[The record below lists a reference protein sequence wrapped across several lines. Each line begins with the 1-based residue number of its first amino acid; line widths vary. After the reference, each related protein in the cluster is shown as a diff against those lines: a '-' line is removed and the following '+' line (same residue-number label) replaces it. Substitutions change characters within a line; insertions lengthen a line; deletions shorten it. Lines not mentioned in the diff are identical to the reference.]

1 MPWRQ
6 WLTKE
11 QKARGITLQNVFQDF
26 LEARKSLKPRTIY
39 DYKRIMGTY
48 LATWNNKPIAEIH
61 KDMIAKR
68 HAELRKTSEAQANL
82 AMRFLRTSFNF
93 AAGQYEDS
101 KGQALIPD
109 NLVKRANA
117 RVKRLA
123 ILANPLFI
131 WLPDQGSNL
140 GPAD

>member
-68 HAELRKTSEAQANL
+68 HAKSVTYRLLQSKIRHLVGVMISP
-82 AMRFLRTSFNF
+82 LRT
-93 AAGQYEDS
+93 
-101 KGQALIPD
+101 
-109 NLVKRANA
+109 
-117 RVKRLA
+117 
-123 ILANPLFI
+123 
-131 WLPDQGSNL
+131 
-140 GPAD
+140 